1 MKWIKPRDLFL
12 EAKLRD
18 VILPRQAKAVTSKW
32 GEKYLDYEE
41 VTPTNKIEQGSWKL
55 SEEDKNDVLGV
66 FCQTDMPQ
74 LFTLFSS
81 LPEQFGNVLNQSIN
95 TDLFREDKATYERI
109 FEGFDIRKPK
119 LDQILAI
126 FSSVF
131 RKLSIPDT
139 MATSVISKDESNRP
153 IRDEQGNMIRVE
165 KKPGDL
171 AFSNNLININSFIVD
186 YNDLVDKCIDAN
198 VEGWSTMDKIASSNL
213 FSENRNLGS
222 FINFAAT
229 NENTQYKLDFEI
241 FNKDIF
247 LKISHNPK
255 DILNMSISKFYSSCQ
270 HLYSG
275 GYSDRVLANVF
286 DPNSIPAFLIFETP
300 IFWEGE
306 KISEHL
312 PLSRMIIRN
321 LESFDSIPKQG
332 TNTTVIAFK
341 LIDTNGLFI
350 NNNIKTG
357 DIVYNNIDKTS
368 TTVVSVDSEVQL
380 TLSGNIFK
388 ETNKPYAIHKATKLY
403 FDRAYPDRMQDKF
416 EEIVTKYSGN
426 IMNADR
432 NDRYLYTPDLDT
444 DDNLTAPYQD
454 RLSTTT
460 GRMIGK
466 NIKTL
471 YLSQIGNWKN
481 VRVDPNA
488 RIKELI
494 IETTEIPDS
503 LLTLNITLDWIKF
516 KFIEIHTLKDFDRIK
531 TTSIAFDKCKL
542 SNGVLQDINQSNPN
556 ITKLQIISCDNV
568 GSFDFSEFKALEELQ
583 VIYTLDSVEDLKT
596 IVPENLKK
604 LVISGDLAT
613 KESKSILGSLR
624 SKGVKIEIV
633 GPII

>member
-1 MKWIKPRDLFL
+1 MKWIKNRNLFL

-18 VILPRQAKAVTSKW
+18 VILPRQAKAVISKW

-41 VTPTNKIEQGSWKL
+41 VTPTDKIIQGSWKL

-275 GYSDRVLANVF
+275 GYSRQVLANVF

-321 LESFDSIPKQG
+321 LESFEENAP
-332 TNTTVIAFK
+332 
-341 LIDTNGLFI
+341 
-350 NNNIKTG
+350 
-357 DIVYNNIDKTS
+357 
-368 TTVVSVDSEVQL
+368 
-380 TLSGNIFK
+380 
-388 ETNKPYAIHKATKLY
+388 TKLY

-416 EEIVTKYSGN
+416 EEIVTKYSKNVSTGQ
-426 IMNADR
+426 R
-432 NDRYLYTPDLDT
+432 GDRYLYTPDIDFEDALDS
-444 DDNLTAPYQD
+444 PYQD
-454 RLSTTT
+454 KLSLTQ
-460 GRMIGK
+460 GKMIGK

-516 KFIEIHTLKDFDRIK
+516 KFIEIHTLKDFDNIK
-531 TTSIAFDKCKL
+531 TTNIAFDKCKF
-542 SNGVLQDINQSNPN
+542 SNDVLQDINKSNPN
-556 ITKLQIISCDNV
+556 IKKLQIISCDNV
-568 GSFDFSEFKALEELQ
+568 GSFDFSTFKSLEELQ
-583 VIYTLDSVEDLKT
+583 VLYTLDSAEDLKS
-596 IVPENLKK
+596 IVSDSLKK
-604 LVISGDLAT
+604 LIISGDLVT
-613 KESKSILGSLR
+613 KESKSIISSLR
-624 SKGVKIEIV
+624 SKGLKIEIV
-633 GPII
+633 GPVI

>member
-1 MKWIKPRDLFL
+1 MKWIKPRNLFL

-18 VILPRQAKAVTSKW
+18 VILPRQSREVIRKW
-32 GEKYLDYEE
+32 SEKYLDYEE
-41 VTPTNKIEQGSWKL
+41 VTPTNKIEQGTWKL
-55 SEEDKNDVLGV
+55 SEEDKNEVLGV
-66 FCQTDMPQ
+66 FCQTDMNA
-74 LFTLFSS
+74 LFELFSS
-81 LPEQFGNVLNQSIN
+81 LPEQFGNVLNKSI
-95 TDLFREDKATYERI
+95 DVELFRENKDTYSRI
-109 FEGFDIRKPK
+109 FESFDIRKPK
-119 LDQILAI
+119 LDQVLAM

-131 RKLSIPDT
+131 RKLSITDT
-139 MATSVISKDESNRP
+139 MATSVISKDVNNRP

-165 KKPGDL
+165 KKVGDL
-171 AFSNNLININSFIVD
+171 SFSTNLININTFISD
-186 YNDLVDKCIDAN
+186 YNDLVDKCLAAN
-198 VEGWSTMDKIASSNL
+198 VDGWSNDDKISSSTL
-213 FSENRNLGS
+213 FSDDRNLS
-222 FINFAAT
+222 NFINFAST
-229 NENTQYKLDFEI
+229 NENQYKLDFEI

-247 LKISHNPK
+247 LKITHNAQ

-300 IFWEGE
+300 IFWQDE

-321 LESFDSIPKQG
+321 IESFDENSPK
-332 TNTTVIAFK
+332 
-341 LIDTNGLFI
+341 
-350 NNNIKTG
+350 
-357 DIVYNNIDKTS
+357 
-368 TTVVSVDSEVQL
+368 
-380 TLSGNIFK
+380 
-388 ETNKPYAIHKATKLY
+388 KLY

-416 EEIVTKYSGN
+416 QEIVTKYSGN

-432 NDRYLYTPDLDT
+432 NDRYLYTPDIDT

-454 RLSTTT
+454 RLGTTS

-466 NIKTL
+466 NIKKL

-481 VRVDPNA
+481 VKVDPNA

-494 IETTEIPDS
+494 IETTEIPET
-503 LLTLNITLDWIKF
+503 LLSIDLTLDWIKF

-568 GSFDFSEFKALEELQ
+568 GSFDFSEFKSLEELQ

-633 GPII
+633 GPVI

>member
-1 MKWIKPRDLFL
+1 MKWIKNRNLFL

-18 VILPRQAKAVTSKW
+18 VILPRQAKAVISKW

-41 VTPTNKIEQGSWKL
+41 VTPTDKIIQGSWKL

-95 TDLFREDKATYERI
+95 TDLFREDKETYERI

-126 FSSVF
+126 FNSVF

-165 KKPGDL
+165 KKAGDL
-171 AFSNNLININSFIVD
+171 AFSNNLININSFIGD

-198 VEGWSTMDKIASSNL
+198 VDGWSESDKMASSNL

-270 HLYSG
+270 HLYTG
-275 GYSDRVLANVF
+275 GHSRQVLSNVF

-321 LESFDSIPKQG
+321 LESFEENAP
-332 TNTTVIAFK
+332 
-341 LIDTNGLFI
+341 
-350 NNNIKTG
+350 
-357 DIVYNNIDKTS
+357 
-368 TTVVSVDSEVQL
+368 
-380 TLSGNIFK
+380 
-388 ETNKPYAIHKATKLY
+388 TKLY
-403 FDRAYPDRMQDKF
+403 FDRAYPDRMQNKF

-426 IMNADR
+426 VSTGQR
-432 NDRYLYTPDLDT
+432 GERYLYTPDIDFDDALDS
-444 DDNLTAPYQD
+444 PYQD
-454 RLSTTT
+454 KLSLTQ

-481 VRVDPNA
+481 IRIDPNA

-516 KFIEIHTLKDFDRIK
+516 KFIEIHTLKDFDNIK
-531 TTSIAFDKCKL
+531 TTNIAFDKCKF
-542 SNGVLQDINQSNPN
+542 SNNILQDINKSNPN
-556 ITKLQIISCDNV
+556 ITKLQIISCDNI
-568 GSFDFSEFKALEELQ
+568 GAFDFSDFKSLEELQ
-583 VIYTLDSVEDLKT
+583 VIYTLDSAEDLKT

-604 LVISGDLAT
+604 LIISGDLVN
-613 KESKSILGSLR
+613 KESKSIISSLK

-633 GPII
+633 GPVI

>member
-1 MKWIKPRDLFL
+1 MKWIKNRNLFL

-18 VILPRQAKAVTSKW
+18 VILPRQAKAVISKW

-41 VTPTNKIEQGSWKL
+41 VTPTEKIKQGSWKL

-95 TDLFREDKATYERI
+95 TDLFREDKETYERI

-165 KKPGDL
+165 KKAGDL
-171 AFSNNLININSFIVD
+171 AFSNNLININSFIGD

-198 VEGWSTMDKIASSNL
+198 VEGWSESDKMASSNL

-270 HLYSG
+270 HLYTG
-275 GYSDRVLANVF
+275 GYSRQVLSNVF

-321 LESFDSIPKQG
+321 LESFEENAP
-332 TNTTVIAFK
+332 
-341 LIDTNGLFI
+341 
-350 NNNIKTG
+350 
-357 DIVYNNIDKTS
+357 
-368 TTVVSVDSEVQL
+368 
-380 TLSGNIFK
+380 
-388 ETNKPYAIHKATKLY
+388 TKLY
-403 FDRAYPDRMQDKF
+403 FDRAYPDRMQNKF

-426 IMNADR
+426 VSTGQR
-432 NDRYLYTPDLDT
+432 GERYLYTPDIDFDDALDS
-444 DDNLTAPYQD
+444 PYQD
-454 RLSTTT
+454 KLSLTQ

-481 VRVDPNA
+481 IRIDPNA

-516 KFIEIHTLKDFDRIK
+516 KFIEIHTLKDFDNIK
-531 TTSIAFDKCKL
+531 TTNIAFDKCKF
-542 SNGVLQDINQSNPN
+542 SNNVLQDINKSNPN
-556 ITKLQIISCDNV
+556 ITKLQIISCDNI
-568 GSFDFSEFKALEELQ
+568 GAFDFSDFKSLEELQ
-583 VIYTLDSVEDLKT
+583 VIYTLDSAEDLKT

-604 LVISGDLAT
+604 LIISGDLVN
-613 KESKSILGSLR
+613 KESKSIISSLK

-633 GPII
+633 GPVI

>member
-1 MKWIKPRDLFL
+1 MKWIKNRNLFL

-18 VILPRQAKAVTSKW
+18 VILPRQAKEVTRKW

-41 VTPTNKIEQGSWKL
+41 VTPTDKIIQGSWKL

-131 RKLSIPDT
+131 RKLSIADT

-165 KKPGDL
+165 KKAGDL
-171 AFSNNLININSFIVD
+171 VFSNNLININSFIVD

-198 VEGWSTMDKIASSNL
+198 VEGWSTTDKMASSNL

-275 GYSDRVLANVF
+275 GYSSKVLANVF

-300 IFWEGE
+300 IFWDGE

-321 LESFDSIPKQG
+321 LESFEENAP
-332 TNTTVIAFK
+332 TR
-341 LIDTNGLFI
+341 
-350 NNNIKTG
+350 
-357 DIVYNNIDKTS
+357 
-368 TTVVSVDSEVQL
+368 
-380 TLSGNIFK
+380 
-388 ETNKPYAIHKATKLY
+388 LY
-403 FDRAYPDRMQDKF
+403 FDRAYPDRMQSKF
-416 EEIVTKYSGN
+416 EEIVTKYTGNVNSGQ
-426 IMNADR
+426 R
-432 NDRYLYTPDLDT
+432 GERYLYTPDLDFE
-444 DDNLTAPYQD
+444 DSLESPYQD
-454 RLSTTT
+454 KLSLTQ
-460 GRMIGK
+460 GKMIGK

-516 KFIEIHTLKDFDRIK
+516 KFIEIHTLKDFDNIK
-531 TTSIAFDKCKL
+531 TTNIAFDKCKF
-542 SNGVLQDINQSNPN
+542 SNDVLQDINKSNPN
-556 ITKLQIISCDNV
+556 IKKLQIISCDNV
-568 GSFDFSEFKALEELQ
+568 GSFDFSTFKALEELQ
-583 VIYTLDSVEDLKT
+583 VIYTLDSAEDLKS
-596 IVPENLKK
+596 IVSDNLKK
-604 LVISGDLAT
+604 LIISGDLVT
-613 KESKSILGSLR
+613 KESKSIISSLR
-624 SKGVKIEIV
+624 SKGLKIEIV
-633 GPII
+633 GPVI

>member
-1 MKWIKPRDLFL
+1 MKWIKTRNLFL

-41 VTPTNKIEQGSWKL
+41 VTPTDKIVQGSWKL
-55 SEEDKNDVLGV
+55 SEEDKNEVLGV
-66 FCQTDMPQ
+66 FCQTNMVE
-74 LFTLFSS
+74 LFELFSS

-95 TDLFREDKATYERI
+95 VELFRENKDTYTRI
-109 FEGFDIRKPK
+109 FESFDIRKPK
-119 LDQILAI
+119 LDQILAM

-139 MATSVISKDESNRP
+139 MATSVISKDANNRP
-153 IRDEQGNMIRVE
+153 IRDEQGNMIRTE
-165 KKPGDL
+165 KKAGDL
-171 AFSNNLININSFIVD
+171 IFSNNLININTFISD
-186 YNDLVDKCIDAN
+186 YNDLVDKCTDAN
-198 VEGWSTMDKIASSNL
+198 LEGWSESDKIASSTL
-213 FSENRNLGS
+213 FSDNRNLS
-222 FINFAAT
+222 NFINFAST
-229 NENTQYKLDFEI
+229 NENPQYKLDFEI

-247 LKISHNPK
+247 LKITHNPQ

-275 GYSDRVLANVF
+275 GYSGKVLGNVF

-300 IFWEGE
+300 IFWEDE

-321 LESFDSIPKQG
+321 IETFDGTGPK
-332 TNTTVIAFK
+332 
-341 LIDTNGLFI
+341 
-350 NNNIKTG
+350 
-357 DIVYNNIDKTS
+357 
-368 TTVVSVDSEVQL
+368 
-380 TLSGNIFK
+380 
-388 ETNKPYAIHKATKLY
+388 KLY
-403 FDRAYPDRMQDKF
+403 FDRAYPDRMQNKIQ
-416 EEIVTKYSGN
+416 EMVTKYSGN
-426 IMNADR
+426 ASNADR
-432 NDRYLYTPDLDT
+432 NDRYLYTPDIDFNDSLD
-444 DDNLTAPYQD
+444 APYQD
-454 RLSTTT
+454 RLSLTT

-471 YLSQIGNWKN
+471 YLSQIGNWTN

-488 RIKELI
+488 KIKELI
-494 IETTEIPDS
+494 IETTEIPES
-503 LLTLNITLDWIKF
+503 LLTINLTLDWIKF

-531 TTSIAFDKCKL
+531 TTNIAFDKCRL
-542 SNGVLQDINQSNPN
+542 SNTVLQDINASNPG
-556 ITKLQIISCDNV
+556 ITKLQIVSCDNV
-568 GSFDFSEFKALEELQ
+568 GSFDFSDFKALEELQ

-613 KESKSILGSLR
+613 KESKSILGELR

-633 GPII
+633 GPVI

>member
-1 MKWIKPRDLFL
+1 MKWIKNRNLFL

-18 VILPRQAKAVTSKW
+18 VILPRQAKEVTRKW

-41 VTPTNKIEQGSWKL
+41 VTPTDKIIQGSWKL
-55 SEEDKNDVLGV
+55 SEEDKNEVLGV

-131 RKLSIPDT
+131 RKLSIADT

-165 KKPGDL
+165 KKEGDL
-171 AFSNNLININSFIVD
+171 IFSNNLININSFIGD

-198 VEGWSTMDKIASSNL
+198 VEGWSEADKMASSNL

-275 GYSDRVLANVF
+275 GYSSKVLANVF

-321 LESFDSIPKQG
+321 LESFEENAP
-332 TNTTVIAFK
+332 TR
-341 LIDTNGLFI
+341 
-350 NNNIKTG
+350 
-357 DIVYNNIDKTS
+357 
-368 TTVVSVDSEVQL
+368 
-380 TLSGNIFK
+380 
-388 ETNKPYAIHKATKLY
+388 LY
-403 FDRAYPDRMQDKF
+403 FDRAYPDRMQNKF
-416 EEIVTKYSGN
+416 EEIVTKYTGNVNSGQ
-426 IMNADR
+426 R
-432 NDRYLYTPDLDT
+432 GERYLYTPDLDFE
-444 DDNLTAPYQD
+444 DSLESPYQD
-454 RLSTTT
+454 KLSLTQ
-460 GRMIGK
+460 GKMIGK

-503 LLTLNITLDWIKF
+503 LLNINITLDWIKF
-516 KFIEIHTLKDFDRIK
+516 KFIEIHTLKDFDNIK
-531 TTSIAFDKCKL
+531 TTNIAFDKCKF
-542 SNGVLQDINQSNPN
+542 SNDVLQDINKSNPN

-568 GSFDFSEFKALEELQ
+568 GSFDFSNFKALEELQ
-583 VIYTLDSVEDLKT
+583 VIYTLDSAEDLKS
-596 IVPENLKK
+596 IVSESLKK
-604 LVISGDLAT
+604 LIISGDLVT
-613 KESKSILGSLR
+613 KESKSIISSLR
-624 SKGVKIEIV
+624 SKGLKIEIV
-633 GPII
+633 GPVI

>member
-1 MKWIKPRDLFL
+1 MKWIKNRNLFL

-18 VILPRQAKAVTSKW
+18 VILPRQAKAVISKW

-41 VTPTNKIEQGSWKL
+41 VTPTDKIIQGSWKL
-55 SEEDKNDVLGV
+55 SEEDKNEVLGV

-95 TDLFREDKATYERI
+95 TDLFREDKVTYERI

-119 LDQILAI
+119 LDQIIAI
-126 FSSVF
+126 FNSVF
-131 RKLSIPDT
+131 RKLSIADT
-139 MATSVISKDESNRP
+139 MATSIISKDESNRP

-165 KKPGDL
+165 KKSGDL
-171 AFSNNLININSFIVD
+171 VFSNNLININSFIGD
-186 YNDLVDKCIDAN
+186 YNDLVDKCVEAN
-198 VEGWSTMDKIASSNL
+198 VEGWSDADKMVSSNL

-275 GYSDRVLANVF
+275 GYSRQVLANVF

-321 LESFDSIPKQG
+321 LESFEENAP
-332 TNTTVIAFK
+332 
-341 LIDTNGLFI
+341 
-350 NNNIKTG
+350 
-357 DIVYNNIDKTS
+357 
-368 TTVVSVDSEVQL
+368 
-380 TLSGNIFK
+380 
-388 ETNKPYAIHKATKLY
+388 TKLY
-403 FDRAYPDRMQDKF
+403 FDRAYPDRMQNKF

-426 IMNADR
+426 VSTGQR
-432 NDRYLYTPDLDT
+432 GERYLYTPDIDFDDSLD
-444 DDNLTAPYQD
+444 APYQD
-454 RLSTTT
+454 KLSLTQ
-460 GRMIGK
+460 GKMIGK

-471 YLSQIGNWKN
+471 YLSQIGNWSN
-481 VRVDPNA
+481 VRIDPNA

-516 KFIEIHTLKDFDRIK
+516 KFIEIHTLKDFDNIK
-531 TTSIAFDKCKL
+531 TTNIAFDKCKF
-542 SNGVLQDINQSNPN
+542 SNDVLQDINKSNPN

-568 GSFDFSEFKALEELQ
+568 GAFNFSDFKALEELQ
-583 VIYTLDSVEDLKT
+583 VIYTLDSAEDLKT

-604 LVISGDLAT
+604 LIISGDLVT
-613 KESKSILGSLR
+613 KEGKSIISSLR

-633 GPII
+633 GPVI

>member
-1 MKWIKPRDLFL
+1 MKWIKNRNLFL

-18 VILPRQAKAVTSKW
+18 VILPRQAKAVISKW

-41 VTPTNKIEQGSWKL
+41 VTPTDKIIQGSWKL
-55 SEEDKNDVLGV
+55 SEEDKNEVLGV

-95 TDLFREDKATYERI
+95 TDLFREDKDTYERI

-131 RKLSIPDT
+131 RKLSIVDT
-139 MATSVISKDESNRP
+139 MATSIISKDELNRP

-165 KKPGDL
+165 KKAGDL
-171 AFSNNLININSFIVD
+171 VFSNNLININSFIGD
-186 YNDLVDKCIDAN
+186 YNDLVDRCIGAN
-198 VEGWSTMDKIASSNL
+198 VDGWSESDKMASSNL

-275 GYSDRVLANVF
+275 GYSRQVLANVF

-321 LESFDSIPKQG
+321 LESFEENAP
-332 TNTTVIAFK
+332 
-341 LIDTNGLFI
+341 
-350 NNNIKTG
+350 
-357 DIVYNNIDKTS
+357 
-368 TTVVSVDSEVQL
+368 
-380 TLSGNIFK
+380 
-388 ETNKPYAIHKATKLY
+388 TKLY
-403 FDRAYPDRMQDKF
+403 FDRAYPDRMQNKF
-416 EEIVTKYSGN
+416 EEIVTKYTGN
-426 IMNADR
+426 VSTGQR
-432 NDRYLYTPDLDT
+432 GERYLYTPDIDFDDSLDS
-444 DDNLTAPYQD
+444 PYQD
-454 RLSTTT
+454 KLSLTQ
-460 GRMIGK
+460 GKMIGK

-481 VRVDPNA
+481 VRIDPNA

-516 KFIEIHTLKDFDRIK
+516 KFIEIHTLKDFDNIK
-531 TTSIAFDKCKL
+531 TTNIAFDKCKF
-542 SNGVLQDINQSNPN
+542 SNDVLQDINKSNPN

-568 GSFDFSEFKALEELQ
+568 GSFDFSNFKALEELQ
-583 VIYTLDSVEDLKT
+583 VIYTLDSAEDLKS

-604 LVISGDLAT
+604 LIISGDLVT
-613 KESKSILGSLR
+613 KEGKSIISSLR

-633 GPII
+633 GPVI

>member
-12 EAKLRD
+12 EAKIRD

-41 VTPTNKIEQGSWKL
+41 ITPTDKIIQGSWKL

-95 TDLFREDKATYERI
+95 TDLFREDKETYERI

-165 KKPGDL
+165 KKAGDL
-171 AFSNNLININSFIVD
+171 AFSNNLININSFIGD

-198 VEGWSTMDKIASSNL
+198 VDGWSESDKMASSNL

-229 NENTQYKLDFEI
+229 NENSQYKLDFEI

-270 HLYSG
+270 HLYTG
-275 GYSDRVLANVF
+275 GYSRQVLSNVF

-321 LESFDSIPKQG
+321 LESFEENAP
-332 TNTTVIAFK
+332 
-341 LIDTNGLFI
+341 
-350 NNNIKTG
+350 
-357 DIVYNNIDKTS
+357 
-368 TTVVSVDSEVQL
+368 
-380 TLSGNIFK
+380 
-388 ETNKPYAIHKATKLY
+388 TKLY
-403 FDRAYPDRMQDKF
+403 FDRAYPDRMQNKF

-426 IMNADR
+426 VSTGQR
-432 NDRYLYTPDLDT
+432 GERYLYTPDIDFDDALDS
-444 DDNLTAPYQD
+444 PYQD
-454 RLSTTT
+454 KLSLTQ

-481 VRVDPNA
+481 IRIDPNA

-516 KFIEIHTLKDFDRIK
+516 KFIEIHTLKDFDNIK
-531 TTSIAFDKCKL
+531 TTNIAFDKCKF
-542 SNGVLQDINQSNPN
+542 SNNVLQDINKSNPN
-556 ITKLQIISCDNV
+556 ITKLQIISCDNI
-568 GSFDFSEFKALEELQ
+568 GAFDFSDFKSLEELQ
-583 VIYTLDSVEDLKT
+583 VIYTLDSAEDLKT

-604 LVISGDLAT
+604 LIISGDLVN
-613 KESKSILGSLR
+613 KESKSIISSLK

-633 GPII
+633 GPVI

>member
-1 MKWIKPRDLFL
+1 
-12 EAKLRD
+12 
-18 VILPRQAKAVTSKW
+18 
-32 GEKYLDYEE
+32 
-41 VTPTNKIEQGSWKL
+41 
-55 SEEDKNDVLGV
+55 
-66 FCQTDMPQ
+66 
-74 LFTLFSS
+74 
-81 LPEQFGNVLNQSIN
+81 
-95 TDLFREDKATYERI
+95 
-109 FEGFDIRKPK
+109 
-119 LDQILAI
+119 
-126 FSSVF
+126 
-131 RKLSIPDT
+131 
-139 MATSVISKDESNRP
+139 
-153 IRDEQGNMIRVE
+153 
-165 KKPGDL
+165 
-171 AFSNNLININSFIVD
+171 
-186 YNDLVDKCIDAN
+186 
-198 VEGWSTMDKIASSNL
+198 
-213 FSENRNLGS
+213 
-222 FINFAAT
+222 
-229 NENTQYKLDFEI
+229 
-241 FNKDIF
+241 
-247 LKISHNPK
+247 
-255 DILNMSISKFYSSCQ
+255 
-270 HLYSG
+270 
-275 GYSDRVLANVF
+275 
-286 DPNSIPAFLIFETP
+286 
-300 IFWEGE
+300 
-306 KISEHL
+306 
-312 PLSRMIIRN
+312 
-321 LESFDSIPKQG
+321 
-332 TNTTVIAFK
+332 
-341 LIDTNGLFI
+341 
-350 NNNIKTG
+350 
-357 DIVYNNIDKTS
+357 
-368 TTVVSVDSEVQL
+368 
-380 TLSGNIFK
+380 
-388 ETNKPYAIHKATKLY
+388 
-403 FDRAYPDRMQDKF
+403 
-416 EEIVTKYSGN
+416 
-426 IMNADR
+426 MNADR

>member
-1 MKWIKPRDLFL
+1 MKWIKNRNLFL
-12 EAKLRD
+12 EAKLRN
-18 VILPRQAKAVTSKW
+18 VILPRQAKAVISKW

-41 VTPTNKIEQGSWKL
+41 VTPTDKIIQGSWKL

-95 TDLFREDKATYERI
+95 TDLFREDKETYERI

-165 KKPGDL
+165 KQPGDL
-171 AFSNNLININSFIVD
+171 IFSNNLININSFISD
-186 YNDLVDKCIDAN
+186 YNDLVNKCIEAN
-198 VEGWSTMDKIASSNL
+198 VEGWSETDKMSSSTL
-213 FSENRNLGS
+213 FSDNRNLS
-222 FINFAAT
+222 QFINFAST
-229 NENTQYKLDFEI
+229 NENPNYKLDFEI

-247 LKISHNPK
+247 LKITHNPQ

-270 HLYSG
+270 HLYTG
-275 GYSDRVLANVF
+275 GYSKQVLSNVF

-300 IFWEGE
+300 IFWEDE
-306 KISEHL
+306 KISDHL

-321 LESFDSIPKQG
+321 LESFD
-332 TNTTVIAFK
+332 TTA
-341 LIDTNGLFI
+341 
-350 NNNIKTG
+350 
-357 DIVYNNIDKTS
+357 
-368 TTVVSVDSEVQL
+368 
-380 TLSGNIFK
+380 
-388 ETNKPYAIHKATKLY
+388 PTKLY
-403 FDRAYPDRMQDKF
+403 FDRAYPDRMQNKIQ
-416 EEIVTKYSGN
+416 EIVTKYSGN
-426 IMNADR
+426 VSTADTGR
-432 NDRYLYTPDLDT
+432 DRYLYTPDIDFNDNLDT
-444 DDNLTAPYQD
+444 PYQD
-454 RLSTTT
+454 RLSITT

-471 YLSQIGNWKN
+471 YLNQIGDWKN
-481 VRVDPNA
+481 VKVDPNA
-488 RIKELI
+488 KIKELI
-494 IETTEIPDS
+494 IETTEIPET
-503 LLTLNITLDWIKF
+503 LLTINLNLDWIKF

-531 TTSIAFDKCKL
+531 TTNIAFDKCRL
-542 SNGVLQDINQSNPN
+542 SNNVLQDINASNPG

-568 GSFDFSEFKALEELQ
+568 GSFDFSEFKSLEELQ

-613 KESKSILGSLR
+613 KESKSILGALR

-633 GPII
+633 GPVI

>member
-1 MKWIKPRDLFL
+1 MKWIKNRNLFL

-18 VILPRQAKAVTSKW
+18 VILPRQAKAVISKW

-41 VTPTNKIEQGSWKL
+41 VTPTEKIKQGSWKL

-95 TDLFREDKATYERI
+95 TDLFREDKETYERI

-165 KKPGDL
+165 KKAGDL
-171 AFSNNLININSFIVD
+171 AFSNNLININSFIGD

-198 VEGWSTMDKIASSNL
+198 VDGWSESDKMASSNL

-270 HLYSG
+270 HLYTG
-275 GYSDRVLANVF
+275 GYSRQVLSNVF

-321 LESFDSIPKQG
+321 LESFEENAP
-332 TNTTVIAFK
+332 
-341 LIDTNGLFI
+341 
-350 NNNIKTG
+350 
-357 DIVYNNIDKTS
+357 
-368 TTVVSVDSEVQL
+368 
-380 TLSGNIFK
+380 
-388 ETNKPYAIHKATKLY
+388 TKLY
-403 FDRAYPDRMQDKF
+403 FDRAYPDRMQNKF

-426 IMNADR
+426 VSTGQR
-432 NDRYLYTPDLDT
+432 GERYLYTPDIDFDDALDS
-444 DDNLTAPYQD
+444 PYQD
-454 RLSTTT
+454 KLSLTQ

-481 VRVDPNA
+481 IRIDPNA

-516 KFIEIHTLKDFDRIK
+516 KFIEIHTLKDFDNIK
-531 TTSIAFDKCKL
+531 TTNIAFDKCKF
-542 SNGVLQDINQSNPN
+542 SNNVLQDINKSNPN
-556 ITKLQIISCDNV
+556 ITKLQIISCDNI
-568 GSFDFSEFKALEELQ
+568 GAFDFSDFKSLEELQ
-583 VIYTLDSVEDLKT
+583 VIYTLDSAEDLKT

-604 LVISGDLAT
+604 LIISGDLVN
-613 KESKSILGSLR
+613 KESKSIISSLK

-633 GPII
+633 GPVI

>member
-1 MKWIKPRDLFL
+1 MKWIKNRNLFL

-18 VILPRQAKAVTSKW
+18 VILPRQAKEVTRKW

-41 VTPTNKIEQGSWKL
+41 VTPTDKIIQGSWKL

-74 LFTLFSS
+74 LFTLFSN

-131 RKLSIPDT
+131 RKLSIADT

-165 KKPGDL
+165 KKEGDL
-171 AFSNNLININSFIVD
+171 IFSNNLININSFIGD

-198 VEGWSTMDKIASSNL
+198 VEGWSESDKMASSNL

-275 GYSDRVLANVF
+275 GYSSKVLANVF

-321 LESFDSIPKQG
+321 LESFEENAP
-332 TNTTVIAFK
+332 TR
-341 LIDTNGLFI
+341 
-350 NNNIKTG
+350 
-357 DIVYNNIDKTS
+357 
-368 TTVVSVDSEVQL
+368 
-380 TLSGNIFK
+380 
-388 ETNKPYAIHKATKLY
+388 LY
-403 FDRAYPDRMQDKF
+403 FDRAYPDRMQNKF
-416 EEIVTKYSGN
+416 EEIVTKYTGN
-426 IMNADR
+426 VNNGQR
-432 NDRYLYTPDLDT
+432 GERYLYTPDLDFE
-444 DDNLTAPYQD
+444 DSLESPYQD
-454 RLSTTT
+454 KLSLTQ
-460 GRMIGK
+460 GKMIGK

-503 LLTLNITLDWIKF
+503 LLNINITLDWIKF
-516 KFIEIHTLKDFDRIK
+516 KFIEIHTLKDFDNIK
-531 TTSIAFDKCKL
+531 TTNIAFDKCKF
-542 SNGVLQDINQSNPN
+542 SNDVLQDINKSNPN

-568 GSFDFSEFKALEELQ
+568 GSFDFSTFKALEELQ
-583 VIYTLDSVEDLKT
+583 VIYTLDSAEDLKS
-596 IVPENLKK
+596 IVSESLKK
-604 LVISGDLAT
+604 LIISGDLVT
-613 KESKSILGSLR
+613 KESKSIISSLR
-624 SKGVKIEIV
+624 SKGLKIEIV
-633 GPII
+633 GPVI

>member
-1 MKWIKPRDLFL
+1 MKWIKNRNLFL

-18 VILPRQAKAVTSKW
+18 VILPRQAKEVTRKW

-41 VTPTNKIEQGSWKL
+41 VTPTDKIIQGSWKL

-66 FCQTDMPQ
+66 FCQTDMSQ
-74 LFTLFSS
+74 LFTLFSN

-131 RKLSIPDT
+131 RKLSIADT
-139 MATSVISKDESNRP
+139 MTTSIISKDESNRP

-165 KKPGDL
+165 KKVGDL
-171 AFSNNLININSFIVD
+171 VFSNNLININSFIGD
-186 YNDLVDKCIDAN
+186 YNDLVDKCIEAN
-198 VEGWSTMDKIASSNL
+198 VEGWSESDKMASSNL

-270 HLYSG
+270 HLYTG
-275 GYSDRVLANVF
+275 GYSSKVLSNVF

-321 LESFDSIPKQG
+321 LESFEDNAP
-332 TNTTVIAFK
+332 TR
-341 LIDTNGLFI
+341 
-350 NNNIKTG
+350 
-357 DIVYNNIDKTS
+357 
-368 TTVVSVDSEVQL
+368 
-380 TLSGNIFK
+380 
-388 ETNKPYAIHKATKLY
+388 LY
-403 FDRAYPDRMQDKF
+403 FDRAYPDRMQNKF
-416 EEIVTKYSGN
+416 EEIVTKYTGN
-426 IMNADR
+426 VNNGQR
-432 NDRYLYTPDLDT
+432 GERYLYTPDLDF
-444 DDNLTAPYQD
+444 DDSLESPYQD
-454 RLSTTT
+454 KLSLTQ
-460 GRMIGK
+460 GKMIGK

-471 YLSQIGNWKN
+471 HLNQIGDWKN

-494 IETTEIPDS
+494 IETTEIPES
-503 LLTLNITLDWIKF
+503 LLSINITLDWIKF

-531 TTSIAFDKCKL
+531 TTNIAFDKCKF
-542 SNGVLQDINQSNPN
+542 SNSVLQDINKSNPD

-568 GSFDFSEFKALEELQ
+568 GSFDFSEFSALEELH
-583 VIYTLDSVEDLKT
+583 VIYTLDSAEDLKT
-596 IVPENLKK
+596 VVPENLKK
-604 LVISGDLAT
+604 LVISGDLVT
-613 KESKSILGSLR
+613 KEGKSIISSLR

-633 GPII
+633 GPVI